1 MPVNDF
7 KWHRPR
13 LMGSTDFEEF
23 KTEVEERV
31 GIENT
36 ALLKDIDE
44 AINTD
49 ERMPRYLEI
58 TEDEARSLAA
68 SSGTDEEKFFF
79 YLAVL
84 NEIEYRKANGPAIW
98 ERKRAVVPCPDFLPP
113 TKWQIRAGSMGVYNV
128 LGKIWN
134 VALVVVI
141 AGVIPFMIV
150 PVSNFVALDN
160 CIDFSDTSGLSGF
173 SIVAFFAWVFFIVVF
188 AVAFSVSRYIRNK
201 R

>member
-7 KWHRPR
+7 KWNRPR

-36 ALLKDIDE
+36 ALLRDIDE

-49 ERMPRYLEI
+49 DRMPHYLEI

-68 SSGTDEEKFFF
+68 SSGTDEGKFFF

-134 VALVVVI
+134 VSLVVVV
-141 AGVIPFMIV
+141 AGVIPFMLV
-150 PVSNFVALDN
+150 PLSNFITLGN
-160 CIDFSDTSGLSGF
+160 GIDMSDGEGLSLF
-173 SIVAFFAWVFFIVVF
+173 SVVSFFSWIFFALLFTVT
-188 AVAFSVSRYIRNK
+188 FSLSRWLRSK

>member
-1 MPVNDF
+1 MSGNDF

-13 LMGSTDFEEF
+13 LMGTTDFEEF

-31 GIENT
+31 GVENA
-36 ALLKDIDE
+36 ALLKDIDK

-49 ERMPRYLEI
+49 GRMPRYLEI

-68 SSGTDEEKFFF
+68 SSGTDEKKFFF

-84 NEIEYRKANGPAIW
+84 NEIEFRKAKGPAIW
-98 ERKRAVVPCPDFLPP
+98 ERRRAVVPCPDFLPP

-134 VALVVVI
+134 VSLVVVV
-141 AGVIPFMIV
+141 AGVIPFMLV
-150 PVSNFVALDN
+150 PLSNFMTLGN
-160 CIDFSDTSGLSGF
+160 GIDISDPQGLSL
-173 SIVAFFAWVFFIVVF
+173 
-188 AVAFSVSRYIRNK
+188 FSVVSFFSWIFFVLLFTVTFAISRYMRNK

>member
-36 ALLKDIDE
+36 ALLRDIDE
-44 AINTD
+44 AINID

-84 NEIEYRKANGPAIW
+84 NEIEYRKAKGPAIW

-134 VALVVVI
+134 VSLVVVV
-141 AGVIPFMIV
+141 AGVIPFMLV
-150 PVSNFVALDN
+150 PLSNFITLGN
-160 CIDFSDTSGLSGF
+160 GIDMSDGEGLSLF
-173 SIVAFFAWVFFIVVF
+173 SVVSFVSWIFFAILF
-188 AVAFSVSRYIRNK
+188 AVTFAISRHMRNK